1 MRSVVTLVAG
11 GTAGHIEPALAVANW
26 LRQEH
31 PEVKCEFIGT
41 ASGLE
46 SVLVPQAGFPLR
58 IIKKAPMP
66 RKLSLS
72 ALLWPIRL
80 MQALDQTF
88 RALGSSSVVVGFGGY
103 VAAPA
108 YVAAKLLRIPILI
121 HEQNSKPGWANNLGS
136 NLTSNLAVAFDG
148 ARTHGAK
155 WKVAELVGMPLRNNI
170 VEVASLSET
179 ERLAMRDKLCSEIG
193 FDRSKPIVFIFGG
206 SQGAKR
212 INETIRDARSELELR
227 GIQVI
232 HGVGKTEPLPARSET
247 YLPLDYI
254 SNMAVFYAAAD
265 LVIARSGA
273 VTCAEVAA
281 VQDYALFI
289 PLPIGNGEQSA
300 NALELVSGNRAEIIE
315 NSHITSEWLMG
326 NIDRLLE
333 SGRQLATV
341 RTPIVPLNSAKIL
354 GEWVIKLH
362 THSSVRSN

>member
-1 MRSVVTLVAG
+1 MKSIVTLVAG

-31 PEVKCEFIGT
+31 PELKCEFIGT

-46 SVLVPQAGFPLR
+46 STLIPQAGFPLR
-58 IIKKAPMP
+58 IIEKAPAP
-66 RKLSLS
+66 RRISLS
-72 ALLWPIRL
+72 ALIWPIRL
-80 MQALDQTF
+80 IQALGQTY
-88 RALGSSSVVVGFGGY
+88 RALSSTSVVVGFGGY

-108 YVAAKLLRIPILI
+108 YVAAKLLRIPTLI

-136 NLTSNLAVAFDG
+136 NLTSNLSVAFDG
-148 ARTHGAK
+148 ARSTGAK
-155 WKVAELVGMPLRNNI
+155 WSAAELVGMPLRKNI
-170 VEVASLSET
+170 VEVASLST
-179 ERLAMRDKLCSEIG
+179 AERLAMRNELCREIG
-193 FDRSKPIVFIFGG
+193 FDSSKPIVLIFGG

-212 INETIRDARSELELR
+212 INETIRDARVELEQL

-232 HGVGKTEPLPARSET
+232 HGIGRAEPLPVRSDT

-254 SNMAVFYAAAD
+254 ANMAIFYAAAD

-273 VTCAEVAA
+273 VTCAEIAA

-300 NALELVSGNRAEIIE
+300 NAMELVSAKRAELIE
-315 NSHITSEWLMG
+315 NSHITSEWLMS

-333 SGRQLATV
+333 SGRQLAAA
-341 RTPIVPLNSAKIL
+341 RTPKVPMNSAKIL
-354 GEWVIKLH
+354 GEWVVKLH
-362 THSSVRSN
+362 NLGSARSK